1 GWGAP
6 FAFGTLLGMSVGAAS
21 TETGYYGDYYQQSGE
36 YAQPYGDYSQGYAQP
51 YGNVYYGG
59 YQQAPPPPV
68 ATQVPDNVVTC
79 SPGLYF
85 NRLTESCDRQ

>member
-1 GWGAP
+1 
-6 FAFGTLLGMSVGAAS
+6 MSVGAAS